1 MIDLLAAKRKC
12 LPMAGVL
19 RFGGGSSSENTTKN
33 IDTQVGASENGQA
46 VGVSGDGN
54 NITFTDQ
61 GAVKGALDMALKG
74 VEGAYNFAQ
83 QAQASQG
90 SLVTG
95 ALQNAADQQAK
106 FASTIENIKTSDVRV
121 LIISGLAVVGIAA
134 VMLAK
139 KG

>member
-19 RFGGGSSSENTTKN
+19 RFGGSSSSENTTKN

-54 NITFTDQ
+54 TITFTDQ